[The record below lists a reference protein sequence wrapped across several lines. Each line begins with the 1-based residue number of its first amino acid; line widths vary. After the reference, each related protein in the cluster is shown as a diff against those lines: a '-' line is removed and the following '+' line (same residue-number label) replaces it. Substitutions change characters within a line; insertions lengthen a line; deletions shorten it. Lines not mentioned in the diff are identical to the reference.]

1 MKNVFLVVNMGA
13 MVFMAATGA
22 IGIANTDSIND
33 TGVIFVGI
41 YMLLFASV
49 QFVFEISQ
57 LCPSSSLNTVM
68 KKNFGFL
75 YGTIGKGLF
84 MLFMGILAF
93 GLNPSGKQAKSMAI
107 ACGILV
113 SAWGVLLIL
122 IYLKVCDVSTR
133 YNIYMASC
141 CILMPPFPCL

>member
-1 MKNVFLVVNMGA
+1 MADEPDWMKNNNSSTPYAASNSGAPAAGASGEDEPPYKATVKSTLLLVNMGA

-49 QFVFEISQ
+49 QFIFEVAQ
-57 LCPSSSLNTVM
+57 LCPNSSLNTLM

-93 GLNPSGKQAKSMAI
+93 
-107 ACGILV
+107 
-113 SAWGVLLIL
+113 
-122 IYLKVCDVSTR
+122 
-133 YNIYMASC
+133 
-141 CILMPPFPCL
+141 